1 MEEPRKFIEEPLINK
16 DKTQNVSIEKE
27 QNPIENANFIS
38 KLLFVWLTP
47 LVMKSRKGTFE
58 QEAHWDLYNYL
69 KVNTRLAEF
78 QKYIA
83 KTKNVVALLYKM
95 FSFKCRVVM
104 ITIFYN
110 TFDIMDIMLMYYL
123 TQLLNYYDL
132 NPEVP
137 YDFVK
142 LGLYFGFFIIIEI
155 GKAVMMGIFD
165 HTIFNEMIISKNCLT
180 FSILQKSFQM
190 QIGSASKSSK
200 GNIINL
206 IQVDCN
212 TIKDNG
218 GDITFLL
225 YSTIIGVISFTLCF
239 YFMGIAFFIFL
250 GISFT
255 FMFLSFVIYKVKL
268 KYEQQLLKLKDV
280 RISMMKNV
288 LKNLKF
294 IKFHVFEN
302 LFAKLVYDQREK
314 EIRKLRVIFS
324 FFILVVFINWLNPN
338 LSFLLTISFVFFRKA
353 TVSIATM
360 ITFYKLFE
368 YVNMFFRIVPY
379 FFELYFKFKLVNIRM
394 KTFFDLPNT
403 DDSHIALQAN
413 TQSKYIDENSYVD
426 EEEIKDRMDMDSEY
440 AIEIKDGSFT
450 YSDLGLDKLKQVGRE
465 PEKKKEKESS
475 DNQDNETKDE
485 ESIPTENDKSENE
498 QNETKTETETETE
511 KNKSK
516 FELKNINLKIKSG
529 ELTFIIGK
537 IGSGKTSLLYSM
549 LGEINPSN
557 ENTKIIF
564 GSESIAYCP
573 QSPFIQTKSVKENIA
588 FYEPLDDER
597 LKNSVRM
604 AALESDLKLFDKG
617 LDSMLGEGGTNISG
631 GQRTRINLA
640 RCFYK
645 PKDIYL
651 LDDPLSSLDFHV
663 ACEIIENAIQK
674 DLKNKTRVIV
684 THSIQYLMYAD
695 KIIYLDE
702 GEIKFDG
709 NYDNFQSTELYSEL
723 KKTIENEENKDEEE
737 NTRKKSMTE
746 YESHVSMGTTEQLS
760 KRKGSFEVCENLEG
774 GRKRSSSHERQLI
787 SETDRINNNLN
798 NFNNQMITNDI
809 FKKKSDIE
817 DENNEE
823 LQNLQESWK
832 KADKGPSSI
841 QEDSEELEPIRIRHD
856 TIRTHKDQE
865 DDQLGS
871 EKTIETIT
879 ESITKDELN
888 KKALQNIVKDVKK
901 AKKIEKYFL
910 KEDKAEGRR
919 LIMTAK
925 LFLNYTGGF
934 TLYLIILAICII
946 NAFMDYFCLNY
957 LYDFILNFE
966 EEKKHLGSSLVY
978 LYSIFLGPV
987 ILVVIRTSVITIC
1000 SVKTSRNIHHK
1011 MTIKTIYGDLLG
1023 FHDRVETARLINRFS
1038 TDTDEMDK
1046 SIPYRVSV
1054 FMLYTGFLISD
1065 VIVGIIT
1072 IGWWVLIAYAI
1083 YYIIMFYYQNLYVK
1097 FKKDLY
1103 RLESVTRSPIVN
1115 VTNEILEGK
1124 MILKVF
1130 KKEKAIMKE
1139 LVNYLE
1145 ENSKNLTIQNAL
1157 TNWFS
1162 IRVSLFN
1169 VIVVQMICFIF
1180 IYCALYFDFITIK
1193 KVILF
1198 MPFVLNFIW
1207 NIDFWINIFS
1217 QLETSL
1223 ISLERCQAFEDIPNE
1238 KNYLNVKEIFR
1249 RMTGS
1254 RLANKTHLDFV
1265 KTFKP
1270 LSYVEELI
1278 PQEKKNIDLRDDD
1291 EYDQINKLDNNSCIF
1306 DKGRISFNKVDAK
1319 YPTKEAL
1326 TLMNFSF
1333 EVKAGEKI
1341 GIVGQTGS
1349 GKSTI
1354 IKLLSQYL
1362 SHCNGDIIIDGYDIK
1377 KLDLQILRHQYLLLS
1392 QEVALFDGTIK
1403 ENIDIEEI
1411 VNRTKLVKKKSK
1423 KQDQYKTLNSSSS
1436 LNMSKLQISDDEIVK
1451 NMISFGFSKE
1461 KLEKDGLNFK
1471 IENNGGN
1478 LSQGEQQLVA
1488 LMKALYTQKN
1498 IIILDEATSNIDY
1511 QSEKK
1516 IMDFFYDKIVNKTLI
1531 TVAHRI
1537 NTVLRCDRIIVL
1549 DEGKIVETGKT
1560 KSLLKDES
1568 SRFYQLYKKLTE
1580 NMEQE

>member
-1 MEEPRKFIEEPLINK
+1 M
-16 DKTQNVSIEKE
+16 
-27 QNPIENANFIS
+27 
-38 KLLFVWLTP
+38 
-47 LVMKSRKGTFE
+47 
-58 QEAHWDLYNYL
+58 
-69 KVNTRLAEF
+69 
-78 QKYIA
+78 
-83 KTKNVVALLYKM
+83 
-95 FSFKCRVVM
+95 
-104 ITIFYN
+104 
-110 TFDIMDIMLMYYL
+110 
-123 TQLLNYYDL
+123 
-132 NPEVP
+132 
-137 YDFVK
+137 
-142 LGLYFGFFIIIEI
+142 
-155 GKAVMMGIFD
+155 
-165 HTIFNEMIISKNCLT
+165 
-180 FSILQKSFQM
+180 
-190 QIGSASKSSK
+190 
-200 GNIINL
+200 
-206 IQVDCN
+206 
-212 TIKDNG
+212 
-218 GDITFLL
+218 
-225 YSTIIGVISFTLCF
+225 
-239 YFMGIAFFIFL
+239 
-250 GISFT
+250 
-255 FMFLSFVIYKVKL
+255 
-268 KYEQQLLKLKDV
+268 
-280 RISMMKNV
+280 
-288 LKNLKF
+288 
-294 IKFHVFEN
+294 
-302 LFAKLVYDQREK
+302 
-314 EIRKLRVIFS
+314 
-324 FFILVVFINWLNPN
+324 
-338 LSFLLTISFVFFRKA
+338 
-353 TVSIATM
+353 
-360 ITFYKLFE
+360 
-368 YVNMFFRIVPY
+368 
-379 FFELYFKFKLVNIRM
+379 
-394 KTFFDLPNT
+394 
-403 DDSHIALQAN
+403 
-413 TQSKYIDENSYVD
+413 
-426 EEEIKDRMDMDSEY
+426 
-440 AIEIKDGSFT
+440 
-450 YSDLGLDKLKQVGRE
+450 
-465 PEKKKEKESS
+465 
-475 DNQDNETKDE
+475 
-485 ESIPTENDKSENE
+485 
-498 QNETKTETETETE
+498 
-511 KNKSK
+511 
-516 FELKNINLKIKSG
+516 
-529 ELTFIIGK
+529 
-537 IGSGKTSLLYSM
+537 
-549 LGEINPSN
+549 
-557 ENTKIIF
+557 F

-573 QSPFIQTKSVKENIA
+573 QSPFIQTKTVKENIA
-588 FYEPLDDER
+588 FYEPLDDEL

-702 GEIKFDG
+702 GQVKFDG
-709 NYDNFQSTELYSEL
+709 NYDTFKSTELYSDL
-723 KKTIENEENKDEEE
+723 KKTIEKEENQDEEE
-737 NTRKKSMTE
+737 EKTKRKSTTE

-760 KRKGSFEVCENLEG
+760 RRKGSFEISESLEG
-774 GRKRSSSHERQLI
+774 GRKRSTSHEKKLI
-787 SETDRINNNLN
+787 SESDRINNNLN
-798 NFNNQMITNDI
+798 NFNNQLMTQDI
-809 FKKKSDIE
+809 FKKKSDMD
-817 DENNEE
+817 DEHNQD
-823 LQNLQESWK
+823 LKNLQDSWK
-832 KADKGPSSI
+832 RADKGPSSI
-841 QEDSEELEPIRIRHD
+841 QEDSDDVESIRIRQD
-856 TIRTHKDQE
+856 TMRTHKE
-865 DDQLGS
+865 DEDEEQPL
-871 EKTIETIT
+871 EAQQTIETIT
-879 ESITKDELN
+879 EVNTKDELN
-888 KKALQNIVKDVKK
+888 KKALQNLVKDEKK

-934 TLYLIILAICII
+934 VLYLLILLICVI

-966 EEKKHLGSSLVY
+966 EEKKHLSSSLLY
-978 LYSIFLGPV
+978 LYAIFLGPV
-987 ILVVIRTSVITIC
+987 ILVIIRTAIITIC

-1072 IGWWVLIAYAI
+1072 IGWWVLIAYGI

-1130 KKEKAIMKE
+1130 KKEKAIMDE
-1139 LVNYLE
+1139 LVNHLE

-1162 IRVSLFN
+1162 LRVSLFN
-1169 VIVVQMICFIF
+1169 VIVVQLICFIF
-1180 IYCALYFDFITIK
+1180 IFCALYFDFITIK

-1223 ISLERCQAFEDIPNE
+1223 ISLERCQAFEDIPSE
-1238 KNYLNVKEIFR
+1238 KNYLNIKQIFK

-1254 RLANKTHLDFV
+1254 ELANKTHLDFV

-1270 LSYVEELI
+1270 LSYVEELL
-1278 PQEKKNIDLRDDD
+1278 PGDKGNIDLRDDD
-1291 EYDQINKLDNNSCIF
+1291 EYAQVNQLDNNSCIF

-1319 YPTKEAL
+1319 YPTKEEL
-1326 TLMNFSF
+1326 TLKDFSF
-1333 EVKAGEKI
+1333 EVRAGEKI

-1362 SHCNGDIIIDGYDIK
+1362 SHSKGDIIVDGYDIK

-1411 VNRTKLVKKKSK
+1411 VNRTQVGEKKTK
-1423 KQDQYKTLNSSSS
+1423 KQDQYETLNSTVS
-1436 LNMSKLQISDDEIVK
+1436 LNMSKLQISDDEIVD

-1461 KLEKDGLNFK
+1461 KLESDGLNFK

-1549 DEGKIVETGKT
+1549 DQGQIVETGKT
-1560 KSLLKDES
+1560 KDLLQDES